1 MNRVFLDANILFSAA
16 GREKAGLLRLWRLTD
31 VTLLTSRYAFE
42 EARRNLETQEQRKR
56 LIQLMVNVDLVT
68 DFAYGDLPLDV
79 VLPEKDR
86 PILLAAIRAHAT
98 HLLTGDKQHFGPLYG
113 QSISG
118 VLILRPADY
127 PGFA

>member
-1 MNRVFLDANILFSAA
+1 MNRVFLDANVLFSAA
-16 GREKAGLLRLWRLTD
+16 WREKAGLLSLWRLTD

-86 PILLAAIRAHAT
+86 PILLAAIRAH
-98 HLLTGDKQHFGPLYG
+98 QHTF
-113 QSISG
+113 
-118 VLILRPADY
+118 
-127 PGFA
+127 

>member
-1 MNRVFLDANILFSAA
+1 LNRVFLDANILFSA
-16 GREKAGLLRLWRLTD
+16 GWREKAGLLRLWRLTD
-31 VTLLTSRYAFE
+31 VTLLTSRYAVE

>member
-1 MNRVFLDANILFSAA
+1 MSCSAW
-16 GREKAGLLRLWRLTD
+16 REKAGLLRLWRLTD

-56 LIQLMVNVDLVT
+56 LTQLMVNVDLVS

-86 PILLAAIRAHAT
+86 PMLL
-98 HLLTGDKQHFGPLYG
+98 PL
-113 QSISG
+113 SEPM
-118 VLILRPADY
+118 RHT
-127 PGFA
+127 FNW

>member
-1 MNRVFLDANILFSAA
+1 
-16 GREKAGLLRLWRLTD
+16 
-31 VTLLTSRYAFE
+31 
-42 EARRNLETQEQRKR
+42 
-56 LIQLMVNVDLVT
+56 MVNVDLVT

-127 PGFA
+127 PGLA